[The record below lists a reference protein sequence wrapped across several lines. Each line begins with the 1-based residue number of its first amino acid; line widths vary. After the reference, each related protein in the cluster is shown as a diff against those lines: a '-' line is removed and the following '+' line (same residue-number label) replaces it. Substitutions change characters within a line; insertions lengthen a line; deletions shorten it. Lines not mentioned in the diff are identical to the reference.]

1 MPQATTYR
9 CWQPKVSYRFVT
21 SVCIK
26 VVCVCVFVCI
36 DVFGKQKEIISKIC
50 SSCNGCVWKCVW
62 VCLCWLRLLCFVRS
76 VVMKM
81 EIRFGF
87 PLRAFGER
95 VWNCQKSYET
105 FILFSFLLL
114 LLLFLLFDALLRT
127 TRGRGRR
134 RELPLVAL
142 LQTLCICQADC
153 PTCPLVFPPV
163 WPFSFGN
170 THLKCTSVFPQSHS
184 FPLSPLL
191 FAVYYSLVVK
201 LNKLLSRGAFL
212 VLTFECFWHL
222 YKFVLISLLHTAN
235 WHVFKRQPQNV
246 KDKVENSSKTR
257 DLRRV
262 CLLNSWE
269 SY

>member
-1 MPQATTYR
+1 MIATASPIAAGEEQALVLVDASAARDFIAGRTAKRGNATSDH
-9 CWQPKVSYRFVT
+9 VSMLTAKSFV
-21 SVCIK
+21 SFRYECVYKSC
-26 VVCVCVFVCI
+26 VCVCL

-153 PTCPLVFPPV
+153 PKCPLVFPP
-163 WPFSFGN
+163 G
-170 THLKCTSVFPQSHS
+170 L
-184 FPLSPLL
+184 PL
-191 FAVYYSLVVK
+191 F
-201 LNKLLSRGAFL
+201 
-212 VLTFECFWHL
+212 FWQHA
-222 YKFVLISLLHTAN
+222 S
-235 WHVFKRQPQNV
+235 
-246 KDKVENSSKTR
+246 
-257 DLRRV
+257 
-262 CLLNSWE
+262 
-269 SY
+269 